1 MNITTFS
8 SRKLLLAFL
17 IIFSISCSSDKE
29 NVSSEK
35 STWSLSDGVE
45 FPKDRPLARAEDGV
59 MLSDGTL
66 IVADQRYGLV
76 KVDKSGAVEPF
87 GNFQSIGYK
96 HNPPE
101 IESGPNGVHFSP
113 DKTHIFTADVFS
125 GHIYMTS
132 IEDNKTKIIHSHRY
146 GVNTAIQDSL
156 GNVWFTQSTENNSE
170 SRLFEAIGKPISD
183 GIVYRLPLLENGTF
197 FDKPELVVDGMDF
210 ANGFYIDEKNN
221 KFYLSETM
229 ANRVLSFDLDIEKG
243 ELTNR
248 NVLAK
253 IPSPDNMQ
261 LNHDGFLWVASPLS
275 NQIHSINILSGDH
288 SVVFDAQT
296 QAGTKNMEKGLASVA
311 NGEGILDFIEEDT
324 IGDMP
329 GLLTGMI
336 IGDETQPFY
345 VANLGA
351 ALIKVSSE

>member
-1 MNITTFS
+1 MIFKSQVSNKSILLPF
-8 SRKLLLAFL
+8 LLLL
-17 IIFSISCSSDKE
+17 TLSCSVE
-29 NVSSEK
+29 NNSSVMT
-35 STWSLSDGVE
+35 SWNLSDGKE
-45 FPKDRPLARAEDGV
+45 FPESRPLSRAEDGV

-76 KVDKSGAVEPF
+76 KIDSEGNVEPF
-87 GNFQSIGYK
+87 GNFKLIGYS
-96 HNPPE
+96 HNPPL

-113 DKTHIFTADVFS
+113 NKMYVFTADVFS

-132 IEDNKTKIIHSHRY
+132 IEDNKTEIIYSHQY
-146 GVNTAIQDSL
+146 GANTAIQDSL
-156 GNVWFTQSTENNSE
+156 GNVWFTQSTENRNE
-170 SRLFEAIGKPISD
+170 ARLFEAIGKPMSD
-183 GIVYRLPLLENGTF
+183 GSVYRLPVLENGTF
-197 FDKPELVVDGMDF
+197 SSEPELVVEGIYF

-229 ANRVLSFDLDIEKG
+229 ANRVLSFDLDIKSG
-243 ELTNR
+243 SLSNR
-248 NVLAK
+248 KVLAK

-261 LNHDGFLWVASPLS
+261 LNHDGSLWVASPLS
-275 NQIHSINILSGDH
+275 NQIHSINILSGEH
-288 SVVFDAQT
+288 YVIFDAQT
-296 QAGTKNMEKGLASVA
+296 EAGIENMQKGMTAIA

-351 ALIKVSSE
+351 ALIKVSTK

>member
-1 MNITTFS
+1 MKIATLS
-8 SRKLLLAFL
+8 PCKLLLAFA

-29 NVSSEK
+29 SASSGK

-66 IVADQRYGLV
+66 IVADQRYGLI
-76 KVDKSGAVEPF
+76 KVDKTGAVEPF

-170 SRLFEAIGKPISD
+170 SRLFEAIGC
-183 GIVYRLPLLENGTF
+183 LLYT
-197 FDKPELVVDGMDF
+197 
-210 ANGFYIDEKNN
+210 
-221 KFYLSETM
+221 S
-229 ANRVLSFDLDIEKG
+229 
-243 ELTNR
+243 
-248 NVLAK
+248 
-253 IPSPDNMQ
+253 PSPRD
-261 LNHDGFLWVASPLS
+261 
-275 NQIHSINILSGDH
+275 
-288 SVVFDAQT
+288 
-296 QAGTKNMEKGLASVA
+296 
-311 NGEGILDFIEEDT
+311 
-324 IGDMP
+324 
-329 GLLTGMI
+329 
-336 IGDETQPFY
+336 
-345 VANLGA
+345 
-351 ALIKVSSE
+351 

>member
-125 GHIYMTS
+125 GHIYRTS
-132 IEDNKTKIIHSHRY
+132 IESNTTEIIYSHEY
-146 GVNTAIQDSL
+146 GVNTAIQDSTGAL
-156 GNVWFTQSTENNSE
+156 WFTQSTQNKNEE
-170 SRLFEAIGKPISD
+170 RLFVAIAKPIPD
-183 GIVYRLPLLENGTF
+183 GALYRLPLSDTGDFAE
-197 FDKPELVVDGMDF
+197 KPELILDELDF
-210 ANGFYIDEKNN
+210 ANGFYLNETNK
-221 KFYLSETM
+221 KFYLSETL
-229 ANRVLSFDLDIEKG
+229 ANRVLSFDLDVSTGSLVNMTI
-243 ELTNR
+243 
-248 NVLAK
+248 LAD

-261 LNHDGFLWVASPLS
+261 LNHDGSLWVA
-275 NQIHSINILSGDH
+275 
-288 SVVFDAQT
+288 FDAQT
-296 QAGTKNMEKGLASVA
+296 KDGAAIVA
-311 NGEGILDFIEEDT
+311 EGISRVSRGDGMADLLGPEA
-324 IGDMP
+324 IGEMP

-336 IGDETQPFY
+336 IGNKSQPFY
-345 VANLGA
+345 VANLGE
-351 ALIKVSSE
+351 ALIEVSKD

>member
-1 MNITTFS
+1 
-8 SRKLLLAFL
+8 
-17 IIFSISCSSDKE
+17 
-29 NVSSEK
+29 
-35 STWSLSDGVE
+35 
-45 FPKDRPLARAEDGV
+45 
-59 MLSDGTL
+59 
-66 IVADQRYGLV
+66 
-76 KVDKSGAVEPF
+76 
-87 GNFQSIGYK
+87 
-96 HNPPE
+96 
-101 IESGPNGVHFSP
+101 
-113 DKTHIFTADVFS
+113 
-125 GHIYMTS
+125 
-132 IEDNKTKIIHSHRY
+132 
-146 GVNTAIQDSL
+146 
-156 GNVWFTQSTENNSE
+156 
-170 SRLFEAIGKPISD
+170 
-183 GIVYRLPLLENGTF
+183 
-197 FDKPELVVDGMDF
+197 MDF

-229 ANRVLSFDLDIEKG
+229 ANRVLSFDLNIEKG

-275 NQIHSINILSGDH
+275 NQIYSINILTGEH

-296 QAGTKNMEKGLASVA
+296 QAGIKNMEKGLASVA
-311 NGEGILDFIEEDT
+311 NGEGIIDFIEEDT

-351 ALIKVSSE
+351 ALIKVSSK

>member
-29 NVSSEK
+29 SVSSEK

-76 KVDKSGAVEPF
+76 KIDESGTVEPF

-101 IESGPNGVHFSP
+101 TESGPNGVHLSP
-113 DKTHIFTADVFS
+113 DNLFIFTADVFS
-125 GHIYMTS
+125 GHIYRTS
-132 IEDNKTKIIHSHRY
+132 IESNSTEIIYSHEY
-146 GVNTAIQDSL
+146 GVNTAIQDSTGAL
-156 GNVWFTQSTENNSE
+156 WFTQSTQNKNEE
-170 SRLFEAIGKPISD
+170 RLFVAIAKPIPD
-183 GIVYRLPLLENGTF
+183 GSLFRLPLSDTGDFAE
-197 FDKPELVVDGMDF
+197 KPELILDELDF
-210 ANGFYIDEKNN
+210 ANGFYVNETNK
-221 KFYLSETM
+221 KFYLSETL
-229 ANRVLSFDLDIEKG
+229 ANRVLSFDLDVSTGSLVNMTI
-243 ELTNR
+243 
-248 NVLAK
+248 LAD

-275 NQIHSINILSGDH
+275 NQIFSIDITNGDFF
-288 SVVFDAQT
+288 VVFDAQT
-296 QAGTKNMEKGLASVA
+296 KDGAAIVA
-311 NGEGILDFIEEDT
+311 EGISRVSRGDGMADLLGPEA
-324 IGDMP
+324 IGEMP

-336 IGDETQPFY
+336 IGNKDQPFY
-345 VANLGA
+345 VANLGN
-351 ALIKVSSE
+351 ALIEVSSQ